1 MNRNRFLVIQN
12 QTLPP
17 SMHHM
22 WKEITDIVC
31 KTLNEIS
38 EGTKIRWKVPILQG
52 NYISHDLLGFSLA
65 ILFSQPF
72 HKIWWPFGEVSLLNL
87 QYELDPF
94 YRFGVLFNM
103 ARLTVDDV
111 RVSFAKGPWWLRLFN
126 GYDLTTWLVVLNLGC
141 TGLLVSWVM
150 KYADNIVKVQFYSL
164 LNVMLR
170 ATLYTRAWGSMTVQ
184 I

>member
-1 MNRNRFLVIQN
+1 MQNNQWNIVRDQNLMENPNEYKITILIMIFWEFL
-12 QTLPP
+12 
-17 SMHHM
+17 
-22 WKEITDIVC
+22 
-31 KTLNEIS
+31 
-38 EGTKIRWKVPILQG
+38 
-52 NYISHDLLGFSLA
+52 
-65 ILFSQPF
+65 
-72 HKIWWPFGEVSLLNL
+72 WPFYSVSHFTKYDGPLGKLSPLNW

-126 GYDLTTWLVVLNLGC
+126 GYDLMTWLVVLNLGC

-150 KYADNIVKVQFYSL
+150 KYADNIVKVQFHSL

-170 ATLYTRAWGSMTVQ
+170 ATLYTRTWGPTTIQ